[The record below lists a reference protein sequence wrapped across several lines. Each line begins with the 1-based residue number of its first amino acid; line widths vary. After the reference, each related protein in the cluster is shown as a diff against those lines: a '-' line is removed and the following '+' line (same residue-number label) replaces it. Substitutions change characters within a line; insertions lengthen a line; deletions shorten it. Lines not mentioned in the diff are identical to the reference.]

1 MRPFLFLALG
11 VALLAQ
17 PPQQTRPQASQQA
30 RPIELDQP
38 IKVDVDVVSILASVR
53 DKKGA
58 LIANLEKNDFTVLE
72 DGKPQ
77 EIKYFTRE
85 SDLPLTIGLLV
96 DVSGSQRNLID
107 IERNAASQ
115 FFSQVLRKKDEAF
128 LIQFGEETELL
139 QDYTNSTR
147 LLSNGLNQLRV
158 SSGVSGLHP
167 GPVPTAGG
175 PRGTVLYDAVYLA
188 ANDKLRTEVGRK
200 VIVVIT
206 DGVDQGSRLTLNQAV
221 EAAQKADAVIYSID
235 YSDPSA
241 YGGYGMVFGGGGGE
255 GYLRKISDE
264 TGGHVFKVDRKHSL
278 DDIFKQLQDEMR
290 SQYAIGYTPQNDTKD
305 GSYRKLDIKLGN
317 KDLKAQ
323 ARKGYYAVKPESR

>member
-1 MRPFLFLALG
+1 MKLLVAAALTT
-11 VALLAQ
+11 ALLAQ
-17 PPQQTRPQASQQA
+17 APPQTRPA
-30 RPIELDQP
+30 DQEPAP

-53 DKKGA
+53 DKRGG
-58 LIANLEKNDFTVLE
+58 LVANLEKKDFTVLE

-85 SDLPLTIGLLV
+85 TDLPLTIGLLV
-96 DVSGSQRNLID
+96 DVSGSQRNLIE
-107 IERNAASQ
+107 IEHNAASQ

-147 LLSNGLNQLRV
+147 LLNSALGQLRV
-158 SSGVSGLHP
+158 SSGVGGLHP

-188 ANDKLRTEVGRK
+188 ANEKLRTEVGRK

-206 DGVDQGSRLTLNQAV
+206 DGVDQGSRLTINQAI

-241 YGGYGMVFGGGGGE
+241 YGGFGMVFGGGGGE
-255 GYLRKISDE
+255 GYLRKMSDE
-264 TGGHVFKVDRKHSL
+264 TGGHVYKVDRRHSL
-278 DDIFKQLQDEMR
+278 DQIFVELQDEMR
-290 SQYAIGYTPQNDTKD
+290 SQYAIGYTPANDTKD

-323 ARKGYYAVKPESR
+323 ARKGYYAVKPETR